1 MWGLRAPCEVT
12 MIYIRATALTL
23 FCVLIFVL
31 GMATADSRM
40 NVRNPYTQVLVTAP
54 DGKEYWADI
63 IVDLEAFS
71 DKKDRSRLL
80 RVVDKDA
87 RVLIYI
93 TQNDTAEMFTSMQT
107 IPSTALSIHSNF
119 YKRMDWK

>member
-1 MWGLRAPCEVT
+1 MKKNLIRDPSG
-12 MIYIRATALTL
+12 YIFAVAAIILL
-23 FCVLIFVL
+23 FIGGVVIKSPV
-31 GMATADSRM
+31 AESKM
-40 NVRNPYTQVLVTAP
+40 NVRYPYTQVLVTAP

-63 IVDLEAFS
+63 IADLEAFS

-80 RVVDKDA
+80 RIIDKDA

-107 IPSTALSIHSNF
+107 IPSTALSTYSNF
-119 YKRMDWK
+119 YKRMGW

>member
-1 MWGLRAPCEVT
+1 
-12 MIYIRATALTL
+12 MIYVKAIALTL
-23 FCVLIFVL
+23 FCTFIFVL
-31 GMATADSRM
+31 GMATAEGRNSIW
-40 NVRNPYTQVLVTAP
+40 NPYTQVLVHAP

-107 IPSTALSIHSNF
+107 IPSTALSIYSNF

>member
-1 MWGLRAPCEVT
+1 
-12 MIYIRATALTL
+12 MIYIRATAITL
-23 FCVLIFVL
+23 FCALIFIL

-40 NVRNPYTQVLVTAP
+40 NVRNPYTQVLVHAP

-107 IPSTALSIHSNF
+107 IPSTALGIHSNF
-119 YKRMDWK
+119 YKRMGW